1 MTIDL
6 NAMLAK
12 RAEVLEEGN
21 KFDVK
26 LGDKTFYFVAPELA
40 SSEWNDRHQAFLE
53 DIRDGLMTSETAREE
68 FLGLALEDQAEE
80 FAEAADNIGVDPFII
95 AQMAFQEHAES
106 VGKTQSQKSLNRT
119 QRRAKQR

>member
-12 RAEVLEEGN
+12 RAEVLGEGN
-21 KFDVK
+21 KFDVA

-53 DIRDGLMTSETAREE
+53 DIQEGLLTSTTAREE

-80 FAEAADNIGVDPFII
+80 FAQVADNIGVDPFII

-119 QRRAKQR
+119 QRRAKRR

>member
-12 RAEVLEEGN
+12 RAEVLGEGN

-26 LGDKTFYFVAPELA
+26 LGDKAFYFVAPELA

-68 FLGLALEDQAEE
+68 FLGLALEEQAEE
-80 FAEAADNIGVDPFII
+80 FAEAADEIGVDPFII
-95 AQMAFQEHAES
+95 AQMAFQEHAEY
-106 VGKTQSQKSLNRT
+106 VGKTQSQKPLNRT

>member
-12 RAEVLEEGN
+12 RAEVLGEGN

-68 FLGLALEDQAEE
+68 FLGLARSKTKQK
-80 FAEAADNIGVDPFII
+80 NSQRQP
-95 AQMAFQEHAES
+95 MKS
-106 VGKTQSQKSLNRT
+106 VLTHSSSHRWHSRSTPNTWEKPNPRSP
-119 QRRAKQR
+119 

>member
-12 RAEVLEEGN
+12 RAEVLGEGN
-21 KFDVK
+21 KFDVT

-53 DIRDGLMTSETAREE
+53 DIQDGLMTSTTAREE
-68 FLGLALEDQAEE
+68 FLELALEDQAEE
-80 FAEAADNIGVDPFII
+80 FAQAADAIGIDPFII

-106 VGKTQSQKSLNRT
+106 VGKTQSQKSSNRA
-119 QRRAKQR
+119 QRRAKRR

>member
-12 RAEVLEEGN
+12 RAEVLGEGN
-21 KFDVK
+21 KFDVT

-40 SSEWNDRHQAFLE
+40 SSDWNDRHQAFLE
-53 DIRDGLMTSETAREE
+53 DIQEGLLTSTTAREE
-68 FLGLALEDQAEE
+68 FLELTLEDQAEE
-80 FAEAADNIGVDPFII
+80 FAQAADNIGVDPFII

-106 VGKTQSQKSLNRT
+106 VGKPNPRSP
-119 QRRAKQR
+119 